1 MRRAVLLLLPLL
13 AACGDEAHQADVSV
27 PRTAATPAASAPPT
41 VDAAALVAGIPDA
54 ARQSRTVSYESVTEG
69 ALEGEEPAV
78 EASMSG
84 VLDVAARAGTARLS
98 LLPLADMA
106 QEAEA
111 EGETG
116 PAEDLANLAMMRL
129 AWTAEELTLYMGGEE
144 VTGPRDEADSGLV
157 AQIPDEP
164 AGLFD
169 VVAAAKDLTLVG
181 REDVDGVATS
191 HLRGSAQPREA
202 VEAGLGTQAQL
213 AIARLPDL
221 PVEVWVDDEGRPA
234 RIRYTVELPS
244 LRGGTRTMVTT
255 YDYRA
260 WGEPVDLTP

>member
-1 MRRAVLLLLPLL
+1 MFKTSTAV
-13 AACGDEAHQADVSV
+13 
-27 PRTAATPAASAPPT
+27 
-41 VDAAALVAGIPDA
+41 
-54 ARQSRTVSYESVTEG
+54 
-69 ALEGEEPAV
+69 
-78 EASMSG
+78 
-84 VLDVAARAGTARLS
+84 
-98 LLPLADMA
+98 
-106 QEAEA
+106 
-111 EGETG
+111 
-116 PAEDLANLAMMRL
+116 
-129 AWTAEELTLYMGGEE
+129 AEELLGAS
-144 VTGPRDEADSGLV
+144 VCWSSLRDCLSTHTSVGRDCFTRLRRGV
-157 AQIPDEP
+157 VP
-164 AGLFD
+164 ARI
-169 VVAAAKDLTLVG
+169 AAKDLTLVG
-181 REDVDGVATS
+181 REDVDGVATT